1 MHWEM
6 KSPQLNGVGRAMG
19 LKPASRLADEAT
31 NQGFFPLLES
41 LKGLFGALSFSC
53 YHLHGLLAPLCATE
67 TIAQNI
73 ASLYHREQA
82 SLIHNPL

>member
-1 MHWEM
+1 MHWER
-6 KSPQLNGVGRAMG
+6 KSLPIEWGWAGRG
-19 LKPASRLADEAT
+19 TKTSIRLADQAT

-53 YHLHGLLAPLCATE
+53 YYLHGLLAPLCATE